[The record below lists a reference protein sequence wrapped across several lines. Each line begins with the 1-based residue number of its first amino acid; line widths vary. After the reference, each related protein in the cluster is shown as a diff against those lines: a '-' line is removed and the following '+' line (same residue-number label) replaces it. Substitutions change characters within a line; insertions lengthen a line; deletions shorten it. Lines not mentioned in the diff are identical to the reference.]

1 MTGLSYSANS
11 YSYSYS
17 YSYSH
22 AGANSYSYSA
32 ANDATGIGGFAGDPM
47 LSAAIA
53 ATRDALR
60 AEVPLAQLGKDR
72 DRRAGIPFSGKL
84 AADNLPTLA
93 WAPDIGTYGAQVR
106 ASLALFELS
115 SSVAFRVKDG
125 KQATLEGTWI
135 DGANKEQRAELVTM
149 ERPTRAFFEG
159 QLHLVD
165 AWSSRRDVR
174 AAEIVTQVVP
184 PVPYFASLLNMQ
196 AGTHRRTLELIN
208 AALQFTY
215 AVCMQFKH
223 ALACPRP
230 SEYSVGVQAMI
241 EVPMH
246 PSLPAGHAAEAH
258 VTAALLTK
266 LAGVDVGS
274 TTDQM
279 LRRLAFRIG
288 ENRVISGVHFP
299 VDMTAG
305 RLLGDALAEY
315 VFARCVADTTWGG
328 GGFLPE
334 GNDEVAGK
342 ASTFEPA
349 DDRFGGR
356 GCSQL
361 SKEGY
366 TGKVSPLLAQMWS
379 AAAAEWQRRS

>member
-1 MTGLSYSANS
+1 MSGLSYSANS

-17 YSYSH
+17 YSY
-22 AGANSYSYSA
+22 AGANSYSYGA

-47 LSAAIA
+47 LSAAIG
-53 ATRDALR
+53 ATRDALLS
-60 AEVPLAQLGKDR
+60 EVTISQLGKGG
-72 DRRAGIPFSGKL
+72 DRRAGKEFSGEL
-84 AADNLPTLA
+84 AEDKLPTLA
-93 WAPDIGTYGAQVR
+93 WAPDIGTYATQVR

-115 SSVAFRVKDG
+115 SSVSFRVKDN
-125 KQATLEGTWI
+125 KQAILEGSWL
-135 DGANKEQRAELVTM
+135 DSGDVERSAQLLTM
-149 ERPTRAFFEG
+149 ERPSRAYFDG
-159 QLHLVD
+159 QLQLVD

-246 PSLPAGHAAEAH
+246 PTLPAGHAAEAH
-258 VTAALLTK
+258 VTAAILAK
-266 LAGVDVGS
+266 LAGVTPDS
-274 TTDQM
+274 TTSQM
-279 LRRLAFRIG
+279 LRRLAFRIA
-288 ENRVISGVHFP
+288 ENRVIAGVHFP

-315 VFARCVADTTWGG
+315 LLARCGAEPKWSGG
-328 GGFLPE
+328 QFRPDGSDE
-334 GNDEVAGK
+334 GHGRAG
-342 ASTFEPA
+342 TFDA
-349 DDRFGGR
+349 TNDRFGGL
-356 GCSQL
+356 GCSKL
-361 SKEGY
+361 NEAGY
-366 TGKVSPLLAQMWS
+366 AGVCSPLLRQMWR
-379 AAAAEWQRRS
+379 AAADEWQRRS